1 MGFVTKV
8 WNSPDNNPKGIQPT
22 VVLRY
27 KSEKKMFMVFHYYP
41 RIVSQKTS
49 FSLLPSKTFDFFV
62 FLTHLMAK
70 SNGAE
75 PLYWVV
81 VKYVLNT
88 IFI

>member
-27 KSEKKMFMVFHYYP
+27 KSEKKNVHG
-41 RIVSQKTS
+41 I
-49 FSLLPSKTFDFFV
+49 SLLSKNRPSKNLIQPTALKKISDS
-62 FLTHLMAK
+62 

-81 VKYVLNT
+81 VKYVPKT
-88 IFI
+88 IFT

>member
-27 KSEKKMFMVFHYYP
+27 KSEKKKYSWYFTIIQESSLKKPHSAYCL
-41 RIVSQKTS
+41 QKHLIFFC
-49 FSLLPSKTFDFFV
+49 FSDS
-62 FLTHLMAK
+62 

-75 PLYWVV
+75 PLHWVV
-81 VKYVLNT
+81 VKYVPKT